1 MVNDLQ
7 QAAATARNMLIRVA
21 ADGGVLHQIEAG
33 ERTPRAGDWEDLV
46 AVVEALAER
55 TRLDRILIDRL
66 TQ

>member
-7 QAAATARNMLIRVA
+7 QAAATARSMLTRVG
-21 ADGGVLHQIEAG
+21 ADGGVLHQIETG
-33 ERTPRAGDWEDLV
+33 ERAPRDGNWEDMV

-55 TRLDRILIDRL
+55 VRLDRILVERL